1 MDINDRFEDV
11 KAYIHQAKLAQQ
23 AGVPKTVPWPPLDD
37 RLRHRCADAYYLEQI
52 AIYEGWIKLEDAVIK
67 HIDLTDF
74 NAWRTLPGRQDLYN
88 RRKALKAEWEKNQPK
103 SVGLSAATNPF
114 APAAAKAAEQARTA
128 KAAEQAMDGAVS
140 AEVNASARA
149 MREANP
155 GMTINFIDGTPSIP
169 GASIVQRGD
178 GQQNVFVLPP
188 VRKQPPPP
196 PPVAPPVRL
205 EIAPEEPRKRF
216 DVPLVNN
223 DIHTAPTEQPS
234 LADIMSAV
242 RHLQKENSALKRQ
255 LAAANPITISSPG
268 KKIKQ
273 EPGTAPV

>member
-1 MDINDRFEDV
+1 MDVNDKFEDV

-52 AIYEGWIKLEDAVIK
+52 AVYEGWIKLEDAVIK
-67 HIDLTDF
+67 HIDLNDF

-114 APAAAKAAEQARTA
+114 APAAAKAAEQARAA

-155 GMTINFIDGTPSIP
+155 GMTINFIDGTPSI
-169 GASIVQRGD
+169 
-178 GQQNVFVLPP
+178 LPP
-188 VRKQPPPP
+188 VRKQPPPL
-196 PPVAPPVRL
+196 PPVAPPAAPPLRL
-205 EIAPEEPRKRF
+205 DVADGSPTAPAKKSLH
-216 DVPLVNN
+216 VPLVKN
-223 DIHTAPTEQPS
+223 DIHTAIAGEEAPVT

-242 RHLQKENSALKRQ
+242 KHLQRENNKIAQENRDLKRQ
-255 LAAANPITISSPG
+255 LSAANPITITSSPG

-273 EPGTAPV
+273 EPGA